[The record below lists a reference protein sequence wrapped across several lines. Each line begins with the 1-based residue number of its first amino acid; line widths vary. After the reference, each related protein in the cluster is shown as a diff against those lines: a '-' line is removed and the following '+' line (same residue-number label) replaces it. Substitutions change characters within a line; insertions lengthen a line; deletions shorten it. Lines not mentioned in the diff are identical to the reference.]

1 MINEQEQ
8 AIAKIQQTLNH
19 CIQETVNMLED
30 AIGRK
35 TEVLP
40 DEEMAELERSEY
52 IRAVDELADLYSRF
66 PAVRSLKQYM
76 HLSDFLWESTFIES
90 LSKDEKRKWF
100 HSQNLATYTDFC
112 KDNTVFDEAFPYFS
126 VIHKV
131 VVNERYAQYL
141 QERNARRNSAK
152 EIDTAPNAEL
162 ADSQGTAIVSVPL
175 SDIKKIEYTFES
187 NLTDEQVALLVDC
200 ANEVRLFKGDTLT
213 FEQMKSVLDCRPLAM
228 LRPTNNRLLAFF
240 FDQLSNRNH
249 ITEKW
254 QAVIARYQL
263 FLSSQK
269 NTPLNQSDI
278 STAVNNVRDMAISG
292 KYARIEHCIRNLK
305 SLEAR

>member
-90 LSKDEKRKWF
+90 LSKDEKRKWC

-162 ADSQGTAIVSVPL
+162 ADSQDT
-175 SDIKKIEYTFES
+175 
-187 NLTDEQVALLVDC
+187 ALLVC
-200 ANEVRLFKGDTLT
+200 LYLTSKRL
-213 FEQMKSVLDCRPLAM
+213 
-228 LRPTNNRLLAFF
+228 
-240 FDQLSNRNH
+240 
-249 ITEKW
+249 
-254 QAVIARYQL
+254 
-263 FLSSQK
+263 
-269 NTPLNQSDI
+269 NTPLKA
-278 STAVNNVRDMAISG
+278 T
-292 KYARIEHCIRNLK
+292 
-305 SLEAR
+305 

>member
-112 KDNTVFDEAFPYFS
+112 KDNTVFDETFPYFS

-131 VVNERYAQYL
+131 AVNERYAQYL
-141 QERNARRNSAK
+141 QKRNARRNSAK

-162 ADSQGTAIVSVPL
+162 ADSQDTAIVSVPL

-254 QAVIARYQL
+254 QAVIARHQL